1 MKRTFF
7 LVTMLLMSLSCL
19 AWGRFGHTTI
29 AEIAERHL
37 RPDVKE
43 RIMHYTGGRHLAD
56 FALFMDS
63 VVNIPPYKT
72 ALKGW
77 HASIVDVKCKSPKS
91 VREAVRKSRD
101 GVTAMEDFRLSLKN
115 YREMD
120 DSTVLLAIK
129 CIVHIVADFHCPSHI
144 RYTDKGND
152 GKEPIKYF
160 KKKTTIHKVWDTA
173 LIQGEHPKW
182 TYKMYADKLDTYS
195 EKEIRRVTK
204 GWAKEW
210 FEDAAKDF
218 RPYLFRVEPSMQ
230 LNRENFVEWALPV
243 AEKQIQKAGYQLAFA
258 LNTIFA
264 K

>member
-1 MKRTFF
+1 MRKG
-7 LVTMLLMSLSCL
+7 LVLLATLMLSLSCA

-37 RPDVKE
+37 KPDVKE
-43 RIMHYTGGRHLAD
+43 RIMHYTKGQHLAD

-63 VVNIPPYKT
+63 VVNIPPYKQ

-77 HASIVDVKCKSPKS
+77 HATIVDVKCRCTKSI
-91 VREAVRKSRD
+91 RESVRKSRD
-101 GVTAMEDFRLSLKN
+101 GVTAMEDFRKSLKN
-115 YREMD
+115 YKELD
-120 DSTVLLAIK
+120 DSTVFLAIK

-144 RYTDKGND
+144 RYEDKGND

-173 LIQGEHPKW
+173 LIQGEHKKW
-182 TYKMYADKLDTYS
+182 TYKMYADKLDTFS
-195 EKEIRRVTK
+195 EKEIKRVTK

-210 FEDAAKDF
+210 FEDAARDF
-218 RPYLFRVEPSMQ
+218 RPYLYRVEPSMT
-230 LNRENFVEWALPV
+230 LGRENFVEWALPL
-243 AEKQIQKAGYQLAFA
+243 AEKQIQKASYQLAYA